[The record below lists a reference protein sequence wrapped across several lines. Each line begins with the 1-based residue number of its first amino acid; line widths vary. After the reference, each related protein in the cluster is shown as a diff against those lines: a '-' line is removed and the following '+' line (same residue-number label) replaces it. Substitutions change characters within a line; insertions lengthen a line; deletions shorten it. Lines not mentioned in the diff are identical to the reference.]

1 MPTRKV
7 MVMRGGEFFGALK
20 ERQFRLLWLGQAT
33 STLGDGLVPVA
44 LAFAVIQSL
53 DRGPTAL
60 GIVLAAGS
68 LPLVAFTLAGGVWA
82 DRLPRQMIML
92 VSDSVRG
99 LVQATL
105 AVLLLTETAE
115 VWHLAVLMAIYGTA
129 QAFFQPAATGLVPA
143 TISPGRLQQANAL
156 LGLSRSL
163 AFVLGPAVA
172 GVIAAATNPGIVFVF
187 DSLTFAASAI
197 SLALLRL
204 PRGRRAG
211 ERQSFLA
218 DLKGGWHELMAH
230 TWLWVI
236 VAWAAAFL
244 GVVVAPY
251 MTLGP
256 VIAKES
262 LGGPAAWGMIAA
274 GWGIGTVVGGLIAMR
289 WKPLRPMLVC
299 CAAVLLIAPAM
310 ILLALRAPAPLI
322 AVFNAL
328 GGSGMGMFGA
338 LWQTTLQQH
347 VREDALSRVS
357 AWDWMG
363 SYLFLPLGLVLAGPV
378 SSVIGVS
385 ETLWI
390 SAGFIVVSTIA
401 VLLVPD
407 VRNLRRLDAPE
418 PGPEEV
424 LARLPGEP
432 AEALHG
438 S

>member
-1 MPTRKV
+1 
-7 MVMRGGEFFGALK
+7 MRAGELFGALR
-20 ERQFRLLWLGQAT
+20 ERQFRLLWLGQAS

-44 LAFAVIQSL
+44 LAFAVIKSL

-68 LPLVAFTLAGGVWA
+68 LPVVVFVLAGGVWA
-82 DRLPRQMIML
+82 DRLPRQMVML
-92 VSDSVRG
+92 ASDIVRG
-99 LVQATL
+99 IVQATL
-105 AVLLLTETAE
+105 AVLLLSGAAE

-143 TISPGRLQQANAL
+143 TISPERLQQANAL
-156 LGLSRSL
+156 LGLSRSM
-163 AFVLGPAVA
+163 AFIVGPAIA
-172 GVIAAATNPGIVFVF
+172 GVIAATTNPGVVFAV
-187 DSLTFAASAI
+187 DAVTFAVSSI
-197 SLALLRL
+197 SLAMLRL
-204 PRGRRAG
+204 SRSRREGAH
-211 ERQSFLA
+211 QSFFA
-218 DLKGGWHELMAH
+218 DLKGGWHELVSH

-236 VAWAAAFL
+236 VAWASAFMC
-244 GVVVAPY
+244 VVVAPY

-274 GWGIGTVVGGLIAMR
+274 GWAAGTLAGGLIALR

-310 ILLALRAPAPLI
+310 ILLALRAPAPSV
-322 AVFNAL
+322 AVLNAL
-328 GGSGMGMFGA
+328 GGSGMGLFGA

-347 VREDALSRVS
+347 VREEALSRVS

-363 SYLFLPLGLVLAGPV
+363 TYAFLPLGLVLAGPV
-378 SSVIGVS
+378 SAVIGVS

-390 SAGFIVVSTIA
+390 SVAFIVLSTGA

-407 VRNLRRLDAPE
+407 VRNLRRVDLDEPE
-418 PGPEEV
+418 REEV

>member
-1 MPTRKV
+1 
-7 MVMRGGEFFGALK
+7 MRAGEFFGALR

-60 GIVLAAGS
+60 GIVLAAQS
-68 LPLVAFTLAGGVWA
+68 LPLVAFVLAGGVWA
-82 DRLPRQMIML
+82 DRLPRQMVML

-115 VWHLAVLMAIYGTA
+115 VWQLALLMALYGTA

-143 TISPGRLQQANAL
+143 TISPQRLQQANAL

-163 AFVLGPAVA
+163 AFVVGPAVA
-172 GVIAAATNPGIVFVF
+172 GVIAATTNPGIVFAF
-187 DSLTFAASAI
+187 DALTFAVSAT

-204 PRGRRAG
+204 SRSRRPQ
-211 ERQSFLA
+211 RQSFFA
-218 DLKGGWHELMAH
+218 DLKGGWHELVSH

-236 VAWAAAFL
+236 VAWASAFL
-244 GVVVAPY
+244 CVVVAPY

-274 GWGIGTVVGGLIAMR
+274 GWGMGTVIGGLIAMR
-289 WKPLRPMLVC
+289 WRPLRPMLVC

-322 AVFNAL
+322 AVLNAV

-338 LWQTTLQQH
+338 LWQTTLMQH
-347 VREDALSRVS
+347 VREEALSRVS

-378 SSVIGVS
+378 SDVIGVS

-390 SAGFIVVSTIA
+390 SVAFIVVSTIA

-407 VRNLRRLDAPE
+407 VRNLRRRDEPE
-418 PGPEEV
+418 PKPEQA
-424 LARLPGEP
+424 LAKLPVEP

>member
-1 MPTRKV
+1 
-7 MVMRGGEFFGALK
+7 MRAGELFGALK
-20 ERQFRLLWLGQAT
+20 ERQFRVLWLGQAT

-60 GIVLAAGS
+60 GIVLAS
-68 LPLVAFTLAGGVWA
+68 WTLPLVVFVLAGGVWA
-82 DRLPRQMIML
+82 DRLPRQMVML
-92 VSDSVRG
+92 VSDVIRA
-99 LVQATL
+99 LVQATV
-105 AVLLLTETAE
+105 AVLLLTGAAE
-115 VWHLAVLMAIYGTA
+115 VWQLAVLMAIYGSA

-143 TISPGRLQQANAL
+143 TISPERLQQANAL

-163 AFVLGPAVA
+163 AFVVGPAVA

-187 DSLTFAASAI
+187 DSLTFAVSAT

-204 PRGRRAG
+204 SRTRRAG
-211 ERQSFLA
+211 ERQSFFA
-218 DLKGGWHELMAH
+218 DLKGGWHELVSH

-244 GVVVAPY
+244 GIVVAPY

-274 GWGIGTVVGGLIAMR
+274 GWGVGTVTGGFVALR

-322 AVFNAL
+322 AVLNAV

-347 VREDALSRVS
+347 VPEESLSRVS

-363 SYLFLPLGLVLAGPV
+363 SYAFLPLGLVLAGPV
-378 SSVIGVS
+378 SDVIGIS
-385 ETLWI
+385 ATLWI
-390 SAGFIVVSTIA
+390 SVAFIVLSTIA

-407 VRNLRRLDAPE
+407 VRNLRRLDEPE
-418 PGPEEV
+418 RKEV

-438 S
+438 G

>member
-1 MPTRKV
+1 
-7 MVMRGGEFFGALK
+7 MRSGEFFGALR
-20 ERQFRLLWLGQAT
+20 ERRFRLLWLGQAT

-60 GIVLAAGS
+60 GIVLAAQS
-68 LPLVAFTLAGGVWA
+68 LPVVVFVLAGGVWA
-82 DRLPRQMIML
+82 DRLPRQMVML

-105 AVLLLTETAE
+105 AILLLTETAE
-115 VWHLAVLMAIYGTA
+115 VWHLALLMAIYGTA

-143 TISPGRLQQANAL
+143 TISPERLQQANAL
-156 LGLSRSL
+156 LGLSKNL
-163 AFVLGPAVA
+163 AWVIGPAVA
-172 GVIAAATNPGIVFVF
+172 GVIAATTNPGIVFVF
-187 DSLTFAASAI
+187 DAATFAVSAI

-204 PRGRRAG
+204 PRTRRAG
-211 ERQSFLA
+211 ERQSFFA
-218 DLKGGWHELMAH
+218 DLKGGWHELVSH

-244 GVVVAPY
+244 GIVVAPY

-274 GWGIGTVVGGLIAMR
+274 GWGVGTVVGAVIVMR

-310 ILLALRAPAPLI
+310 ILLAVRAPAPLTAALN
-322 AVFNAL
+322 AV
-328 GGSGMGMFGA
+328 GGAGMGLFGA

-363 SYLFLPLGLVLAGPV
+363 SYAFLPLGLVLAGPV
-378 SSVIGVS
+378 SAVIGIS
-385 ETLWI
+385 ATLWI
-390 SAGFIVVSTIA
+390 SVAFIVLSTIA

-407 VRNLRRLDAPE
+407 VRHLRRLDAPE
-418 PGPEEV
+418 PEPDQV
-424 LARLPGEP
+424 LAKLPGEP

>member
-1 MPTRKV
+1 VRSN
-7 MVMRGGEFFGALK
+7 ELFGALK
-20 ERQFRLLWLGQAT
+20 ERRFRLLWLGQTT

-44 LAFAVIQSL
+44 LAFAVIQTL
-53 DRGPTAL
+53 DGSPTDL
-60 GIVLAAGS
+60 GIVLAAQT
-68 LPLVAFTLAGGVWA
+68 LPVVAFVLAGGVWA
-82 DRLPRQMIML
+82 DRLPRQMVML
-92 VSDSVRG
+92 VSDVIRG
-99 LVQATL
+99 VVQATI
-105 AVLLLTETAE
+105 AVLLLSGHAQLWQL
-115 VWHLAVLMAIYGTA
+115 VVLIAVYGTA

-163 AFVLGPAVA
+163 AFVVGPAVA
-172 GVIAAATNPGIVFVF
+172 GVIAATTNPGTVFVF
-187 DSLTFAASAI
+187 DAVTFAVSAV

-204 PRGRRAG
+204 PRSRRAG
-211 ERQSFLA
+211 EPQSFLA
-218 DLKGGWHELMAH
+218 DLKGGWHELVSH

-256 VIAKES
+256 VVAKES
-262 LGGPAAWGMIAA
+262 LGGAAAWGLIAA
-274 GWGIGTVVGGLIAMR
+274 GWGVGTVIGGLIAMR

-299 CAAVLLIAPAM
+299 CAAVFLIAPAM
-310 ILLALRAPAPLI
+310 ILLALAAPAPLI
-322 AVFNAL
+322 AAFNAL

-347 VREDALSRVS
+347 VPEEALSRVS

-390 SAGFIVVSTIA
+390 SVGFIGVSTVA

-407 VRNLRRLDAPE
+407 VRNLRRLDVADSVPS
-418 PGPEEV
+418 EV
-424 LARLPGEP
+424 LTKLPGEP

-438 S
+438 T

>member
-1 MPTRKV
+1 
-7 MVMRGGEFFGALK
+7 MRTGDFFGALR
-20 ERQFRLLWLGQAT
+20 ERQFRLLWFGQAT

-60 GIVLAAGS
+60 GLVLAAAS
-68 LPLVAFTLAGGVWA
+68 LPLVVFVLAGGVWA
-82 DRLPRQMIML
+82 DRLPRQMVML
-92 VSDSVRG
+92 VSDVVRG
-99 LVQATL
+99 TVQATL
-105 AVLLLTETAE
+105 AILLLTGTAE
-115 VWHLAVLMAIYGTA
+115 VWQLAVLMAIYGTA

-143 TISPGRLQQANAL
+143 TISPERLQQANAL

-163 AFVLGPAVA
+163 AFVVGPAVA
-172 GVIAAATNPGIVFVF
+172 GVIAATTNPGIVFAF
-187 DSLTFAASAI
+187 DAVTFGVSAI

-204 PRGRRAG
+204 SRSRRPG
-211 ERQSFLA
+211 KRQSFFA
-218 DLKGGWHELMAH
+218 DLKGGWHELVSH

-244 GVVVAPY
+244 GIVVAPY

-274 GWGIGTVVGGLIAMR
+274 GWGIGLVIGGLVAMR

-310 ILLALRAPAPLI
+310 ALLALRAPAPLI
-322 AVFNAL
+322 ALLNGV
-328 GGSGMGMFGA
+328 GGIGMGMFSA
-338 LWQTTLQQH
+338 LWQTTLQQN
-347 VREDALSRVS
+347 VREEALSRVS

-385 ETLWI
+385 ETLWF
-390 SAGFIVVSTIA
+390 SVAFIIVSTIA

-407 VRNLRRLDAPE
+407 VRNLRRRDLPE
-418 PGPEEV
+418 PKQEEV
-424 LARLPGEP
+424 LRRLPGEP

-438 S
+438 R

>member
-1 MPTRKV
+1 
-7 MVMRGGEFFGALK
+7 MRAGEFFGALR

-60 GIVLAAGS
+60 GIVLAAQS
-68 LPLVAFTLAGGVWA
+68 LPLVVFVLAGGVWA
-82 DRLPRQMIML
+82 DRLPRQMVML

-99 LVQATL
+99 LVQVTL
-105 AVLLLTETAE
+105 AVLLLTESAE
-115 VWHLAVLMAIYGTA
+115 VWQLALLMAIYGTA

-143 TISPGRLQQANAL
+143 TISPQRLQQANAL

-163 AFVLGPAVA
+163 AFVVGPALA
-172 GVIAAATNPGIVFVF
+172 GVIAATTNPGIVFAF
-187 DSLTFAASAI
+187 DAVTFAVSAT

-204 PRGRRAG
+204 SRSRRPHS
-211 ERQSFLA
+211 QSFFA
-218 DLKGGWHELMAH
+218 DLKGGWHELVSH

-236 VAWAAAFL
+236 VAWASAFL
-244 GVVVAPY
+244 CVVVAPY

-274 GWGIGTVVGGLIAMR
+274 GWGIGLVIGGLIAMR

-299 CAAVLLIAPAM
+299 CAAVLLIAPGMA
-310 ILLALRAPAPLI
+310 LLALRAPAPLI
-322 AVFNAL
+322 AVVNAV

-347 VREDALSRVS
+347 VREEALSRVS

-378 SSVIGVS
+378 SDVIGVS

-390 SAGFIVVSTIA
+390 SVAFIVLSTVA

-407 VRNLRRLDAPE
+407 VRNLRRRDEPE
-418 PGPEEV
+418 PKPEV
-424 LARLPGEP
+424 LAKLPGEP